1 MRLNEVE
8 IGKPIQ
14 IILILDDKR
23 LEFDT
28 VIQAVVGESVLVDPI
43 TDGTKTV
50 GFKNHDA
57 LAVYVGTDKKPY
69 GWSRVQVKLVKY
81 QDKVY
86 HQLLTDVEG
95 STLNRRGSY
104 RQYVGHG
111 GVVINMGKKYRAII
125 KDVSTNGCGF
135 VCDEEF
141 TIGDNIVVAFS
152 DEEYDFSIHCTIV
165 RKFTIEENGKNVYGC
180 KTHTVNRKIEQY
192 IMERQREDMRRK
204 KT

>member
-1 MRLNEVE
+1 MKLNEVE

-14 IILILDDKR
+14 IILILDDRR

-28 VIQAVVGESVLVDPI
+28 VIQEIVGESVLVEPI
-43 TDGTKTV
+43 TDGDKTV

-57 LAVYVGTDKKPY
+57 LAVYVGPDKKPY
-69 GWSRVQVKLVKY
+69 GWSNVQVKLVKY
-81 QDKVY
+81 QDKVF
-86 HQLLTDVEG
+86 HQLVTNVEG
-95 STLNRRGSY
+95 SSLNRRGAY

-111 GVVINMGKKYRAII
+111 GVVMCLGKKYRAII

-141 TIGDNIVVAFS
+141 TIGDNVVVAFT
-152 DEEYDFSIHCTIV
+152 DEEQDFTIHCTIV
-165 RKFTIEENGKNVYGC
+165 RKYTIPENGKTVYGC
-180 KTHTVNRKIEQY
+180 KTHTVNRKIEKY
-192 IMERQREDMRRK
+192 IMERQRQDMLRK